1 MTVRLFFT
9 FLLATTFVGTTVYSS
24 QPAIAKKR
32 SKKNRKKKVRATK
45 TKKRN
50 AKPEKKQAKIVPP
63 KTVQTKKIELKTKE
77 LSRWSNL
84 GAMTPI
90 KTEVPVQAELPKR
103 NQPRLEPVAT
113 PGQSLTGR
121 QGQLSS
127 RISAAYYHVTT
138 LGQDIGY
145 AYSPDNP
152 RIVLL
157 ENANRDISLYRLR
170 LDANYTRIGGT
181 WFSAHTDGEYRGSRT
196 TSRPTEYRLNSLHLS
211 YGMTSHRK
219 KREPVW
225 GVQMGRVPIRE
236 AGFLAVDGLVLRVKP
251 LPKLVLGAFG
261 GLTNNP
267 FRFNYRLYRPEEFS
281 SDWSRFGGMV
291 TWSMDNFFIE
301 MASAAT
307 YYQKD
312 DFELDRIVVYLNS
325 GLSIAKGLDLFI
337 HAWMD
342 GLDTGQRIQNLQ
354 AIAAY
359 RPSRQTYIRLVLERF
374 STIMYRF
381 ATPESFERDP
391 LGALVVPLDEQ
402 GNEGARTSTIV
413 DENGNPV
420 DSFNSELQ
428 VATYSAARLRAG
440 YKFTSKIEGF
450 AQFDALMRTPDEF
463 VQPDSIADFRFLPG
477 LGLIYQ
483 NRQLFDAEVRGIA
496 IVDDS
501 ATNRALLRLRAF
513 RTWKGLTG
521 SLDGQWFLGDENAAD
536 GGVSLA
542 YQFPQSWF
550 PGRLQ
555 VRSMFRY
562 FYENVSLEQPTNGTI
577 SLQRGVDELRV
588 IPIQESYM
596 GYLGVDWKM

>member
-1 MTVRLFFT
+1 MIIRIIFIL
-9 FLLATTFVGTTVYSS
+9 LLASAFVGTTTSLPSVS
-24 QPAIAKKR
+24 IAKKR
-32 SKKNRKKKVRATK
+32 AKKKKKTSRKSLVKKRERKAK
-45 TKKRN
+45 TKKFK
-50 AKPEKKQAKIVPP
+50 AISQPSTA
-63 KTVQTKKIELKTKE
+63 TKDSELKTKA

-103 NQPRLEPVAT
+103 NQPRLTPVIT

-121 QGQLSS
+121 QGQFSS

-145 AYSPDNP
+145 DYSPDNP

-170 LDANYTRIGGT
+170 LDANYTRIKGS

-211 YGMTSHRK
+211 YGMTAHRK

-225 GVQMGRVPIRE
+225 GLQMGRVPIRE
-236 AGFLAVDGLVLRVKP
+236 AGFLSVDGLVLRAKP
-251 LPKLVLGAFG
+251 MEKLVIGAFG

-281 SDWSRFGGMV
+281 SDWSRFGAMAS
-291 TWSMDNFFIE
+291 WSMDNFFIE
-301 MASAAT
+301 MSGAAT
-307 YYQKD
+307 YYQKE
-312 DFELDRIVVYLNS
+312 DFQLDRVAVYLNS
-325 GLSIAKGLDLFI
+325 GLSLSKDLDLFI
-337 HAWMD
+337 HAWID

-359 RPSRQTYIRLVLERF
+359 RPSRQMYFRFVLERF

-381 ATPESFERDP
+381 STPESFERDP
-391 LGALVVPLDEQ
+391 LGALVVPLDQQ
-402 GNEGARTSTIV
+402 GNEGAQTSTIV

-440 YKFTSKIEGF
+440 YKFAPKIEGF
-450 AQFDALMRTPDEF
+450 LQLDTLMRTPDQY
-463 VQPDSIADFRFLPG
+463 VDPTSIANFRFLPG
-477 LGLIYQ
+477 IGLIYK
-483 NRQLFDAEVRGIA
+483 NRRLFDAEVRSLA

-521 SLDGQWFLGDENAAD
+521 TLDGQWFLGEENAAD
-536 GGVSLA
+536 GGISLA
-542 YQFPQSWF
+542 YQFPLSWF

-555 VRSMFRY
+555 IRSMFRY
-562 FYENVSLEQPTNGTI
+562 FYENVSLEQPTNGAI

-588 IPIQESYM
+588 IPVQESYM